1 MACERSVINKEKLV
15 NANMGELKCCE
26 RLEIGIAYSSDID
39 LAKRIMQE
47 ECENHP
53 LILDNRSQEDREQG
67 VPLVKTAVIRLND
80 FSVTIRAWAWVR
92 NYSDSFQLRWDV
104 YENVK
109 KRFDKEGVEIPFP
122 YRTVVVRQEEDFK
135 INVVD
140 NASLLKTNKS
150 E

>member
-1 MACERSVINKEKLV
+1 
-15 NANMGELKCCE
+15 MGELKCCE